1 MNSDKDGYISYVEFV
16 SQLKSST
23 REKETQE
30 IIEEANRASIISIS
44 GFSKDRNRQAL
55 LEAREQ
61 AALLKAE
68 RYQARM
74 KSIEDN
80 LTESEKRIGM
90 LELKN
95 IELMKKYQISREEEI
110 EMKIKLVNSVS
121 KAEAEGLKQNNE
133 KLTKDLAEARAAMN
147 TYKSLVAVS
156 SDHVRTLRLTIEKRK
171 DEIENFQIA
180 LRELQAESQEAAAL
194 GKLYHQ
200 VMISRWAE
208 ASANRKYDSLQNET
222 RALRNDI
229 FKLESQVM
237 ENDKTIN
244 DLQTVLTEKI
254 GNYEFRIKELKIIAE
269 NNISIE
275 KANEFVGQ
283 IRDYGEKKSEL
294 EDYNRKLRR
303 ELLELEGK
311 VEESKIMKQSAEELY
326 ELIKKGTSDEISG
339 KLVDLAGRI
348 SSLRLSEL
356 KAKRESLHAK
366 EKEEYLGKLHLQD
379 LDNIRALEQ
388 EVSKWES
395 MITKNEEKKMMK
407 GKKCY

>member
-1 MNSDKDGYISYVEFV
+1 
-16 SQLKSST
+16 
-23 REKETQE
+23 
-30 IIEEANRASIISIS
+30 
-44 GFSKDRNRQAL
+44 
-55 LEAREQ
+55 
-61 AALLKAE
+61 
-68 RYQARM
+68 
-74 KSIEDN
+74 
-80 LTESEKRIGM
+80 
-90 LELKN
+90 
-95 IELMKKYQISREEEI
+95 
-110 EMKIKLVNSVS
+110 
-121 KAEAEGLKQNNE
+121 
-133 KLTKDLAEARAAMN
+133 
-147 TYKSLVAVS
+147 
-156 SDHVRTLRLTIEKRK
+156 
-171 DEIENFQIA
+171 
-180 LRELQAESQEAAAL
+180 
-194 GKLYHQ
+194 
-200 VMISRWAE
+200 
-208 ASANRKYDSLQNET
+208 
-222 RALRNDI
+222 
-229 FKLESQVM
+229 M

-395 MITKNEEKKMMK
+395 MITKKEEI
-407 GKKCY
+407 